1 MNILSKYINVT
12 AILRQLLAPSW
23 GKMPEGQKGVVVQ
36 KGVCGV
42 IFLLFFSTTA
52 FAQQAGHIISG
63 TVSDAMGPVMMAN
76 VVEIDAS
83 NRIVSSTQT
92 DINGN
97 FSFKIKDP
105 KHKLRFSFVGC
116 KTMTLPIK
124 DEVYNVMLEDQTTL
138 KEVTV
143 TSKRRAGGSGLSIP
157 KDEMS
162 TSNQSIDMKEFE
174 GLSMTTV
181 DEALQGRIAGLD
193 IVANSGNLG
202 SGTSMRL
209 RGVSSINSNANPL
222 IVVDGNVWENDRN
235 STLDLSSANDEKF
248 AELLNVNPEDI
259 ENISVLKDAAA
270 TAIWGSQGANG
281 VIEIKTKRGVRG
293 KTRVSYSYRI
303 TGTKQPKGYHLL
315 TGDEYTM
322 LLKESYFNPRLSS
335 TASDIVEINYDP
347 TNPNGW
353 NNFNKNTD
361 WVDEVTQI
369 GLRQNHYVSLTGGG
383 EKANFRIGAGYDHE
397 TGSVIKQQLDRLS
410 TRVALDYF
418 VSDRIKIVSNI
429 AFTYTN
435 NEKNYENLLPI
446 AYKYMPN
453 VSVYEMDMND
463 QPTGSYFMLPTTISS
478 ALSDQLPD
486 NQWNKYNR
494 LNPVALANLASN
506 NDKTYKITPEFQLVY
521 NLLGTE
527 NDQTQLKY
535 EGKIVFD
542 IFNQYQDMFLPAE
555 LIVGGWSDKKK
566 NRGTSYTYKSLGIST
581 THTLTYIPH
590 FSNEDHSM
598 MMMLRGQLNDGS
610 SKSQKTT
617 VYGFPSG
624 TITNPGADGIID
636 EDFKSEAG
644 QWRSIYLTYSLHY
657 AYKSRYMFDFSV
669 RRDGCT
675 KFGPGHRWG
684 NFPALSMRWNIS
696 KEPWV
701 AATLPWLSM
710 LSLRPGWGVVG
721 QQPNAE
727 YLFYSRYTNGGGY
740 MNEAS
745 THQNNIQIK
754 NLKWEQKMTY
764 NLGIDFGVFDDRLSG
779 NIELYKQYTSDLL
792 MKDCGIPTSS
802 GFSKFDYANIGK
814 MENIG
819 WEFNIN
825 TNNLL
830 KVGEFGVDFNVTF
843 ANNKNVIT
851 EMDETCLAT
860 LNGDFNRQNGSYL
873 SRVELNKSFGSIY
886 GFRYKGVYQ
895 YSEYSPEEIVGVSG
909 PNAPVVRD
917 ANGNVILDNHGRTTP
932 MTFCY
937 SGTSALYEF
946 KGGDAIYEDINHD
959 GTINELDIVYLG
971 SSLPKFTGGFGVKL
985 KYGRWTWNN
994 QFNFRYGNKIVNEN
1008 RMNLESMYGNGNQ
1021 SRAVNYRWRVEGDI
1035 APIPRALRQ
1044 YGYNYLGSD
1053 RFVED
1058 GSFIRLNYSQ
1068 ISYSL
1073 PPSTIKKWGLTQLS
1087 FYLSAN
1093 NLFVITKYSGSDP
1106 EIGYGGYGLSKDNAQ
1121 TPRAKSATLGVTV
1134 QF

>member
-1 MNILSKYINVT
+1 MNKLYKKLTALSHSGSLPT
-12 AILRQLLAPSW
+12 
-23 GKMPEGQKGVVVQ
+23 GEGGGRGRCLGVL
-36 KGVCGV
+36 
-42 IFLLFFSTTA
+42 FSLLLFSSSS
-52 FAQQAGHIISG
+52 FAQQAGQIISG

-116 KTMTLPIK
+116 KTKTVPIK
-124 DEVYNVMLEDQTTL
+124 GEVYEIKLEDAATL
-138 KEVTV
+138 TEVTV

-162 TSNQSIDMKEFE
+162 TANQSIDMKEFD
-174 GLSMTTV
+174 GLSLTTV

-222 IVVDGNVWENDRN
+222 IVVDGNVWENDLGKD
-235 STLDLSSANDEKF
+235 LDLSSANDEKF

-293 KTRVSYSYRI
+293 KTRVTYSYRI
-303 TGTKQPKGYHLL
+303 TGTRQPKGYHLL
-315 TGDEYTM
+315 NGDEFTM

-361 WVDEVTQI
+361 WIDEVTQT
-369 GLRQNHYVSLTGGG
+369 GFRHNHYVSLTGGG

-410 TRVALDYF
+410 SRVALDYF
-418 VSDRIKIVSNI
+418 VSDRIKIMSNLS
-429 AFTYTN
+429 FTYTDN
-435 NEKNYENLLPI
+435 QKNYDNLLGI

-453 VSVYEMDMND
+453 VSVYEMDMDNN
-463 QPTGSYFMLPTTISS
+463 PTGHYFMLPTTISS
-478 ALSDQLPD
+478 ALDDQLPD
-486 NQWNKYNR
+486 DGNKYNR
-494 LNPVALANLASN
+494 FNPVALGNLASN
-506 NDKTYKITPEFQLVY
+506 NEKTYKVSPEFQIHY
-521 NLLGTE
+521 DLLSTE
-527 NDQTQLKY
+527 NDKTRLKY

-542 IFNQYQDMFLPAE
+542 IFNQYQDSFLPSE
-555 LIVGGWSDKKK
+555 LITLGWSHPSN
-566 NRGTSYTYKSLGIST
+566 NRKTEYSYKSLGIST
-581 THTLTYIPH
+581 THTLTFTPH
-590 FSNEDHSM
+590 FKNEDHSM

-617 VYGFPSG
+617 EFGFPG
-624 TITNPGADGIID
+624 TISNTGADATID
-636 EDFKSEAG
+636 GDFTGGSG
-644 QWRSIYLTYSLHY
+644 QWRSLYGTFSAHY
-657 AYKSRYMFDFSV
+657 AYKSRYMFDFSM
-669 RRDGCT
+669 RCDGST
-675 KFGPGHRWG
+675 KFGPEKRWG
-684 NFPALSMRWNIS
+684 TFPALSARWNIS
-696 KEPWV
+696 REPWI
-701 AATLPWLSM
+701 ANNLPWLSM
-710 LSLRPGWGVVG
+710 LSLRPGWGIVG
-721 QQPNAE
+721 QQPGGE
-727 YLFYSRYTNGGGY
+727 YLFYSRYKNGSGY
-740 MNEAS
+740 MNQSS
-745 THQNNIQIK
+745 TNPDNIQLK
-754 NLKWEQKMTY
+754 ALKWEQKMTY
-764 NLGIDFGVFDDRLSG
+764 NLGVDFGFFEDKLNG
-779 NIELYKQYTSDLL
+779 NVEVYKQYTSDLL
-792 MKDCGIPTSS
+792 MQNRGIPTSS
-802 GFSKFDYANIGK
+802 GYGSFAWQNVGK
-814 MENIG
+814 MENVG

-825 TNNLL
+825 TNNLV
-830 KVGEFGVDFNVTF
+830 KFGDFAIDFNVTF

-860 LNGDFNRQNGSYL
+860 LNKDFERKNGTYL
-873 SRVELNKSFGSIY
+873 TRVELEKSFGSIY

-895 YSEYSPEEIVGVSG
+895 YSEYSPEEIKGVSG

-937 SGTSALYEF
+937 SGTSAMYEF
-946 KGGDAIYEDINHD
+946 EGGDAMYEDINHD

-971 SSLPKFTGGFGVKL
+971 SSLPKFTGGFGIKF
-985 KYGRWTWNN
+985 KWGRWSWNN
-994 QFNFRYGNKIVNEN
+994 QFNFRYGNKIVNNN

-1035 APIPRALRQ
+1035 AQIPRALRQ

-1073 PPSTIKKWGLTQLS
+1073 PPATIKKWGLSQLS

-1106 EIGYGGYGLSKDNAQ
+1106 EVGYGGYGISADNAQ
-1121 TPRAKSATLGVTV
+1121 TPRAKSATLGITV